1 MPFFEELLINES
13 HSVVQTEE
21 RSQLQNPAINITCKR
36 HLNICTFNN
45 ISKRKIQLKL
55 ASYYEKG
62 SDSSRL
68 YSHYIYLWFAS
79 GFFVLTRINGKTY
92 LQYPAF

>member
-68 YSHYIYLWFAS
+68 YSHYIFGLPRNFS
-79 GFFVLTRINGKTY
+79 S
-92 LQYPAF
+92 